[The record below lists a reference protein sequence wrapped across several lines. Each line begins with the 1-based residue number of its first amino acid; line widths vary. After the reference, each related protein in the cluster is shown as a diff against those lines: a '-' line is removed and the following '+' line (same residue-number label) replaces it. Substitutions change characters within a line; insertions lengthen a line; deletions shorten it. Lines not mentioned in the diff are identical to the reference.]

1 MAKNK
6 YLNREGLAEVAN
18 FVNEKLKKVTTMP
31 ASPNVNDI
39 VLYNGATTASYKQGG
54 IYLYQTVQTYYAW
67 TDLTDTYYTEDPVPE
82 VGDTVYSDAAGTDSG
97 FIITAY
103 DSTNNQVTIN
113 SLIYDRD
120 STGDTDVYDWVYKGG
135 TSVILNG
142 ENKVEDEANFYAPTE
157 AGVTGQVLI
166 SKGEKAAPKWAS
178 FSLSGYAPSFLETS
192 LLFTYGLIPEVE
204 NNSLIFD
211 LDDIGT

>member
-1 MAKNK
+1 MAKNR
-6 YLNREGLAEVAN
+6 YLNLEGLAEVADY
-18 FVNEKLKKVTTMP
+18 VNEKLKKVTVMP
-31 ASPNVNDI
+31 ASPSVNDI
-39 VLYNGATTASYKQGG
+39 VLYNGATTADYRQGG
-54 IYLYQTVQTYYAW
+54 IYLYETTDTYYAW
-67 TDLTDTYYTEDPVPE
+67 TDLTNTYYTRDPVPS

-97 FIITAY
+97 YTIAAY
-103 DSTNNQVTIN
+103 DGDNNQVTIN

-157 AGVTGQVLI
+157 AGTTGQFLM
-166 SKGEKAAPKWAS
+166 SKGDKTEPVWAS
-178 FSLSGYAPSFLETS
+178 FSLNGYAPSFLETS
-192 LLFTYGLIPEVE
+192 LVFTYGLLPEVE

-211 LDDIGT
+211 LDGT